1 MAPSTA
7 EPTVLIA
14 DDDRDILELLA
25 YRLGREGYEVLRA
38 SDGEEALR
46 LAVERKPDLALL
58 DVMMPKLDGFQVTRQ
73 IREHEATRLIPV
85 ILITARVREEDVVR
99 GFEAGADDYMTKPFS
114 PADLRVRM
122 RIIME
127 RRQRPAG

>member
-1 MAPSTA
+1 MATA
-7 EPTVLIA
+7 EPATVLIA

-46 LAVERKPDLALL
+46 LAVERTPDLALL
-58 DVMMPKLDGFQVTRQ
+58 DVMMPKLDGFQVTRR
-73 IREHEATRLIPV
+73 IREHEVTRLVPV